1 MLELLHLNEPDGL
14 RRFRESC
21 TTVTADSWND
31 FKGAA
36 KGELK
41 TRMMEEQ
48 DGLCVYCEC
57 LLDKLRPENTRIDHI
72 FCRSQYPERT
82 LDYTNL
88 ALSCSN
94 NSCDLSKKDNILP
107 ILPEPGCNRYFRL
120 VEGTGE
126 IKPALNMTKEDKKK
140 ANQTISMLN
149 LKCDVH
155 NRARRKRY
163 LHMKEVWELSKSR
176 DDVFDLLVKFC
187 ESGPYRN
194 YMKLLLFNN
203 MESFGIINP

>member
-31 FKGAA
+31 FKGAG

-57 LLDKLRPENTRIDHI
+57 LLDKRTPENTRIDHI

-94 NSCDLSKKDNILP
+94 NSCDISKKNNQLP

-120 VEGTGE
+120 VEKTGE
-126 IKPALNMTKEDKKK
+126 IKPALNMSREDKTR

-149 LKCDVH
+149 LNNEVLK
-155 NRARRKRY
+155 RARKQRY
-163 LHMKEVWELSKSR
+163 LHMKKNL
-176 DDVFDLLVKFC
+176 
-187 ESGPYRN
+187 
-194 YMKLLLFNN
+194 
-203 MESFGIINP
+203 GIKQNEK